1 MGWQC
6 AVQMLGLVRSDGMRR
21 DGKGQSK
28 HRANAAAIVNEAFLI
43 ADPEDGHPIPYR
55 KSASETYDRTRTAL
69 NKYGDIKT
77 ADGVM
82 QVLEDE
88 ADKQKIEVQTVDK
101 TTGQPVTRYRGL
113 QSNTPIGIAVI
124 FNPPGEITRDWS
136 KEKCA
141 KFISDCEDCLEQI
154 PCMKIDKKGKIKK
167 DENGKPVEEPKFL
180 FRKENLIARA
190 EHWDESD
197 PGDPPVYSPNWHNI
211 YLPKDQYGKYNGSM
225 VDAMFFSVVLNRMF
239 PQLMRERG
247 WDIDDTQHTDWQKF
261 DENKEYRREAK
272 ARIKKGGRS
281 VNRYRADKKLE
292 EAEAKL
298 EEATTLIEQASEI
311 MGTVSQKE
319 QEAEAKVLEAEVTRT
334 AAIEE
339 KQQMEAARDKAKA
352 ELNEAINQKDKAI
365 EAKQQAEAEK
375 DKHIA
380 NRDAAFQEQQRL
392 RMGNDLLETMR
403 QATQAEI
410 KDLTKK
416 QEGIEKAVQ
425 EAKQTLDT
433 VRKEAT
439 DANQERDNAKRA
451 AAEEQEGLK
460 AAREQARQETDALT
474 AQLEAIRAQTTG
486 AKHEKEALE
495 DTIATLK
502 VKSAAAKA
510 EVDQEVEGY
519 RTRLMDQVKRDA
531 NEAMQAEKERIK
543 EAWVT
548 WGKNRAK
555 QIIQDAEKAA
565 EGEHEFLIRW
575 LSKMTVKSGPSA
587 GRTYLEIAR
596 GIHLQEIREERLKT
610 HSQATKDAVKKA
622 EQKQDGKDGKNGLG
636 E

>member
-1 MGWQC
+1 
-6 AVQMLGLVRSDGMRR
+6 MRR

-55 KSASETYDRTRTAL
+55 KSASETYDRTRTTL

-82 QVLEDE
+82 QALEDE

-113 QSNTPIGIAVI
+113 QSNSPIGIAVI

-141 KFISDCEDCLEQI
+141 KFISDCEDCLAQI

-180 FRKENLIARA
+180 FRKENLIAHA

-247 WDIDDTQHTDWQKF
+247 WDIDDTQHTDWAKF
-261 DENKEYRREAK
+261 DEDKEYRTEAK
-272 ARIKKGGRS
+272 ARIRKGGRS

-298 EEATTLIEQASEI
+298 DEAASVIEQASEI
-311 MGTVSQKE
+311 METVSQKE
-319 QEAEAKVLEAEVTRT
+319 QEAEAKAQEAEAMRT
-334 AAIEE
+334 AAVAE
-339 KQQMEAARDKAKA
+339 KEQMEAARDKAKA
-352 ELNEAINQKDKAI
+352 ELNEAIDQKDQAI
-365 EAKQQAEAEK
+365 EARKQAEAEK
-375 DKHIA
+375 DKHIE

-392 RMGNDLLETMR
+392 QMGNDLLESMR
-403 QATQAEI
+403 QSTQAEI
-410 KDLTKK
+410 KDLTEQQK
-416 QEGIEKAVQ
+416 GIKKAVQ
-425 EAKQTLDT
+425 EAEQNLDT
-433 VRKEAT
+433 VRKET
-439 DANQERDNAKRA
+439 MDANQERDNAKRA
-451 AAEEQEGLK
+451 AAKEQEGLK
-460 AAREQARQETDALT
+460 TAREQARQETDALT
-474 AQLEAIRAQTTG
+474 GQLEAIRAQITG
-486 AKHEKEALE
+486 VKQEKEVLE

-502 VKSAAAKA
+502 VKSTAAKA
-510 EVDQEVEGY
+510 EADREIAEY
-519 RTRLMDQVKRDA
+519 RKGLMDQAKREA

-543 EAWVT
+543 QAWKT
-548 WGKNRAK
+548 WAEDRAK
-555 QIIQDAEKAA
+555 QVVQEAEQAA

-575 LSKMTVKSGPSA
+575 LSKMTIKSGPSA
-587 GRTYLEIAR
+587 GKTYLDIAR
-596 GIHLQEIREERLKT
+596 GIHLKEIREARLKT
-610 HSQATKDAVKKA
+610 HSQDTKDAVKKA
-622 EQKQDGKDGKNGLG
+622 EQRQDSKNGLG